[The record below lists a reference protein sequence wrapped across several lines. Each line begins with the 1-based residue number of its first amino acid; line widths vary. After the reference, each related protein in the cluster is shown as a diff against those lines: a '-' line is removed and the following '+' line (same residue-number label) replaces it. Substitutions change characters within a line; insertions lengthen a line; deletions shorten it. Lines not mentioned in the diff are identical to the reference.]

1 MGQRSPTGPVIESLR
16 LSTQNC
22 HSTLMF
28 LLNSADAS
36 DVSRLF
42 CMCGTVHTHV
52 TQDMTEATED
62 EALVLQVLQIDAPKK
77 LD

>member
-1 MGQRSPTGPVIESLR
+1 
-16 LSTQNC
+16 
-22 HSTLMF
+22 MF